1 MASSLKP
8 FVVKFYDKSSVFRVR
23 QVKAR
28 DGGEAEARIR
38 RAVPGSFGHYAQI
51 EPLSNLS
58 RLATPRTSAIRG
70 MAVAP

>member
-8 FVVKFYDKSSVFRVR
+8 FVVKFYDKNSVFRVR

-38 RAVPGSFGHYAQI
+38 SAVPGSFGHYAQI
-51 EPLSNLS
+51 EPALKHLYME
-58 RLATPRTSAIRG
+58 AK
-70 MAVAP
+70 

>member
-1 MASSLKP
+1 MPSSLKP
-8 FVVKFYDKSSVFRVR
+8 FVVKFYNKHSMFRVR

-51 EPLSNLS
+51 EPALKHLHME
-58 RLATPRTSAIRG
+58 AK
-70 MAVAP
+70 